1 MTVSDNQSPEPIEL
15 SEQDQADIAALHAMP
30 EVPEDF
36 EYHPILMVW
45 REILKP
51 ARTEALKKVTPQWAS
66 RICAQYQQVT
76 FADMN
81 EFRDRYYAK
90 IEELFQMLLDEIA
103 SDDNCLVYDTPAEDL
118 AENVSHYKNLLRD
131 WQVRFMAWEVAWD
144 CTAPDAA
151 LELAAISEVHK
162 AFFGQTGVTQFLDN
176 IKLELDEE
184 WQAEL
189 SAELESMKEGS

>member
-1 MTVSDNQSPEPIEL
+1 MTVSDHNPDSVEL
-15 SEQDQADIAALHAMP
+15 TEQDKADLASLHAMP

-51 ARTEALKKVTPQWAS
+51 ARTEASKKVTPQWAS
-66 RICAQYQQVT
+66 RIVAQYQGVT
-76 FADMN
+76 FADML
-81 EFRDRYYAK
+81 EFQARYYGK

-103 SDDNCLVYDTPAEDL
+103 TDENCLVYDSPEEDL
-118 AENVSHYKNLLRD
+118 AENIGHYKNLLRD

-144 CTAPDAA
+144 CGDPAA
-151 LELAAISEVHK
+151 GVELAAISEVHK
-162 AFFGQTGVTQFLDN
+162 AFFGQTGLTQFLDN
-176 IKLELDEE
+176 IKLELDEA

-189 SAELESMKEGS
+189 SAELEAMKEGS